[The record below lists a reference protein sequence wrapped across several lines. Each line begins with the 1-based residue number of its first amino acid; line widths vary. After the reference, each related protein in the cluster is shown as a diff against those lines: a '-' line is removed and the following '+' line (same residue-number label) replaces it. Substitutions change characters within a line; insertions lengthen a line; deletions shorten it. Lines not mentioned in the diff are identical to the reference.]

1 MGYTISPFF
10 DRTTSN
16 PFKYQIGYI
25 EVIVQP
31 LLDTWCEFL
40 PHCKQDV
47 MIKGLD
53 ENKKLIAKKIEET
66 KLVGALNGQREDAG
80 RDSDDLDGDDW
91 W

>member
-47 MIKGLD
+47 VIKGLD
-53 ENKKLIAKKIEET
+53 ENRKLILKKIDET
-66 KLVGALNGQREDAG
+66 KLVGALNGQREEKEG
-80 RDSDDLDGDDW
+80 DSDDLDGDD
-91 W
+91 